1 MQALPAF
8 EVAFGLG
15 GGLVGLFG
23 LRTDLG
29 ELELGEQLAL
39 AHHVALANRET
50 PDDAAGL
57 ERQPHLVLARD
68 QSVGADRRTSRP

>member
-15 GGLVGLFG
+15 GGLIGLLG
-23 LRTDLG
+23 LRADLS

-39 AHHVALANRET
+39 AHHIALAHRDT

-57 ERQPHLVLARD
+57 ERQPHLVLTRD
-68 QSVGADRRTSRP
+68 QAVGADRRTGRP